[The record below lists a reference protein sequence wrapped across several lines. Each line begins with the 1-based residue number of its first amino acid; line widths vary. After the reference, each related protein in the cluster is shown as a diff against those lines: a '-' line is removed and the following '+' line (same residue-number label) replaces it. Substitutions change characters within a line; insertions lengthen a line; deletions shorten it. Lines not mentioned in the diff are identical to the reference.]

1 MKKLL
6 ILAFTVAISAVA
18 AGQIRDEILAD
29 LTKARGEYRLYPTE
43 FAEQTPI
50 PKGYK
55 PFYISHY
62 GRHGS
67 RYILRNH
74 KFDNVM
80 KVFAEGH
87 DAGKLTPLGE
97 DVYQRLL
104 RTAEVCGG
112 RAGDLSALGQEQ
124 HVGIAKRMYETYPEV
139 FRNHPEV
146 FAVSTT
152 VPRCLISMS
161 AFTGELLRHD
171 PKMNLTTD
179 TGSKY
184 MPYLNPYY
192 KDNIP
197 ALSSHIDEYR
207 YPVGPWVDEWYA
219 FRREIIDNKRIF
231 DSLFAPE
238 FSAEIERPYD
248 FVFNLWKVAINA
260 PNTPSEDD
268 YLDLFTPDE
277 QYSWW
282 RLINAVFYY
291 EKGPSGTGGG
301 FLDWVSA
308 KLLKDFID
316 DADEKVAAGVPAVTL
331 RFGHDGVFMGLFNSM
346 RLKNW
351 SEKAPSID
359 RIEEKWHIYDIP
371 MACNLQWI
379 FYRNPKTGDVLVK
392 QLLNEEELEFSEG
405 IESDVKP
412 YYHWK
417 DVKAYYDRI
426 LDEQPLYTKDFK
438 GLK

>member
-1 MKKLL
+1 MKKLI
-6 ILAFTVAISAVA
+6 ILAFATAVSAVSV
-18 AGQIRDEILAD
+18 GQIRDEILAD

-43 FAEQTPI
+43 FAEQTPV

-74 KFDNVM
+74 KFDSVL

-97 DVYQRLL
+97 DVYGRLL
-104 RTAEVCGG
+104 RTAEVCQG

-124 HVGIAKRMYETYPEV
+124 HVGIAKRMYEAYPEI
-139 FRNHPEV
+139 FRSNPEV

-152 VPRCLISMS
+152 VPRCLISMF

-171 PKMNLTTD
+171 PHMDLTTD
-179 TGSKY
+179 TGSIY

-219 FRREIIDNKRIF
+219 FRREIIDNRRIL
-231 DSLFAPE
+231 DSLFAPD
-238 FSAEIERPYD
+238 FSANIERPYD
-248 FVFNLWKVAINA
+248 FVFNLWKVAINT
-260 PNTPSEDD
+260 PNTPSKED

-282 RLINAVFYY
+282 RLINAIFYY

-301 FLDWVSA
+301 FLDWVSS
-308 KLLKDFID
+308 KLLKNFID

-351 SEKAPSID
+351 SDKAPSLA
-359 RIEEKWHIYDIP
+359 RIEETWHSYDIP

-392 QLLNEEELEFSEG
+392 QLLNEEELDFPL
-405 IESDVKP
+405 ESDVKP

-417 DVKAYYDRI
+417 DVKALYDKV
-426 LDEQPLYTKDFK
+426 LAEQPLYTPDFN

>member
-1 MKKLL
+1 MKKLI
-6 ILAFTVAISAVA
+6 ILAFATAVSAVSV
-18 AGQIRDEILAD
+18 GQIRDEILAD

-43 FAEQTPI
+43 FAEQTPV

-74 KFDNVM
+74 KFDSVL

-97 DVYQRLL
+97 DVYGRLL
-104 RTAEVCGG
+104 RTAEVCQG

-124 HVGIAKRMYETYPEV
+124 HVGIAKRMYEAYPEI
-139 FRNHPEV
+139 FRNKPEV

-152 VPRCLISMS
+152 VPRCLISMF

-171 PKMNLTTD
+171 PHMDLTTD
-179 TGSKY
+179 TGSIY

-197 ALSSHIDEYR
+197 ALSDHIDEYR

-231 DSLFAPE
+231 DSLFAPD
-238 FSAEIERPYD
+238 FSANIERPYD
-248 FVFNLWKVAINA
+248 FVFNLWKVAINT
-260 PNTPSEDD
+260 PNTPSQED

-282 RLINAVFYY
+282 RLINAIFYY

-308 KLLKDFID
+308 KLLKTSSTMPTRKSLP
-316 DADEKVAAGVPAVTL
+316 ECLPL
-331 RFGHDGVFMGLFNSM
+331 RCVSDTT
-346 RLKNW
+346 
-351 SEKAPSID
+351 
-359 RIEEKWHIYDIP
+359 
-371 MACNLQWI
+371 ACSWVCST
-379 FYRNPKTGDVLVK
+379 RC
-392 QLLNEEELEFSEG
+392 
-405 IESDVKP
+405 
-412 YYHWK
+412 
-417 DVKAYYDRI
+417 A
-426 LDEQPLYTKDFK
+426 
-438 GLK
+438 

>member
-6 ILAFTVAISAVA
+6 ILAFAVAISAVA

-29 LTKARGEYRLYPTE
+29 LTKARAEYRLYPTE
-43 FAEQTPI
+43 FAEQTPV

-74 KFDNVM
+74 KFDSVF

-87 DAGKLTPLGE
+87 EAGKLTPLGE
-97 DVYQRLL
+97 DVYGRLQ

-124 HVGIAKRMYETYPEV
+124 HVGIAKRMYEGYPEI
-139 FRNHPEV
+139 FRSHPAV

-171 PKMNLTTD
+171 PKMDLTMD

-197 ALSSHIDEYR
+197 SLSSHIDEYR

-219 FRREIIDNKRIF
+219 FRREIIDPSRIIGTLF
-231 DSLFAPE
+231 DKEFAE
-238 FSAEIERPYD
+238 TAIERPYD
-248 FVFNLWKVAINA
+248 FVFNLYKVAINT
-260 PNTPSEDD
+260 PNTPSEED

-277 QYSWW
+277 QYNWW

-308 KLLKDFID
+308 KLLKEFID
-316 DADEKVAAGVPAVTL
+316 DADEKVAAGEPAVTL

-351 SEKAPSID
+351 SEKAPSME
-359 RIEEKWHIYDIP
+359 RIEETWHTYDIP

-392 QLLNEEELEFSEG
+392 QLLNEEELDFP
-405 IESDVKP
+405 IESDMKP

-417 DVKAYYDRI
+417 DIKAFYDKV

>member
-6 ILAFTVAISAVA
+6 ILAFATAVSAVA
-18 AGQIRDEILAD
+18 VGQIRDEILAD

-43 FAEQTPI
+43 FAEQTPV

-67 RYILRNH
+67 RYILRNS
-74 KFDNVM
+74 KLDNTL
-80 KVFAEGH
+80 KIFAEGH
-87 DAGKLTPLGE
+87 EAGRLTPLGE
-97 DVYQRLL
+97 DVYGRLL

-124 HVGIAKRMYETYPEV
+124 HVGIAKRMYEGYPEI

-146 FAVSTT
+146 FAVSTI

-171 PKMNLTTD
+171 PEMNLTTD

-197 ALSSHIDEYR
+197 SLSSHIDEYR

-219 FRREIIDNKRIF
+219 FRREIIDPSRIIDTLF
-231 DSLFAPE
+231 DKE
-238 FSAEIERPYD
+238 FGAEIERPYD
-248 FVFNLWKVAINA
+248 FVFNLWKVAINT
-260 PNTPSEDD
+260 PNTPAKDD
-268 YLDLFTPDE
+268 FLDLFTPDE
-277 QYSWW
+277 QYGWW
-282 RLINAVFYY
+282 RLINAIFYY

-308 KLLKDFID
+308 KLLKNFID

-346 RLKNW
+346 RLKDW
-351 SEKAPSID
+351 SDKAPSME
-359 RIEEKWHIYDIP
+359 RIEETWHSYDIP

-379 FYRNPKTGDVLVK
+379 FYRNAKTGDVLVK
-392 QLLNEEELEFSEG
+392 QLLNEEELGFP
-405 IESDVKP
+405 IESDMKP

-417 DVKAYYDRI
+417 DIKAFYDRI
-426 LDEQPLYTKDFK
+426 LAEQPLYTPDFK

>member
-1 MKKLL
+1 MIKLI
-6 ILAFTVAISAVA
+6 ILAFATAVSAVSV
-18 AGQIRDEILAD
+18 GQIRDEILAD

-43 FAEQTPI
+43 FAEQTPV

-74 KFDNVM
+74 KFDSVL

-97 DVYQRLL
+97 DVYGRLL
-104 RTAEVCGG
+104 RTAEVCQG

-124 HVGIAKRMYETYPEV
+124 HVAIAKRMYETYPEI
-139 FRNHPEV
+139 FRSKPEV

-152 VPRCLISMS
+152 VPRCLISMF

-171 PKMNLTTD
+171 PHMDLTTD
-179 TGSKY
+179 TGSIY

-197 ALSSHIDEYR
+197 ALSDHIDEYR

-219 FRREIIDNKRIF
+219 FRREIIDNRRIL
-231 DSLFAPE
+231 DSLFAPD
-238 FSAEIERPYD
+238 FGANIERPYD
-248 FVFNLWKVAINA
+248 FVFNLWKVAINT
-260 PNTPSEDD
+260 PNTPSEED

-282 RLINAVFYY
+282 RLINAIFYY

-308 KLLKDFID
+308 KLLKNFID
-316 DADEKVAAGVPAVTL
+316 EADKKVAAGVPAVTL

-351 SEKAPSID
+351 SEKAPSME
-359 RIEEKWHIYDIP
+359 RIEEKWHSFDIP

-392 QLLNEEELEFSEG
+392 QLLNEEELDFPL
-405 IESDVKP
+405 ESDVKP

-417 DVKAYYDRI
+417 DVKALYDKI
-426 LDEQPLYTKDFK
+426 LAEQPLYTPDFN

>member
-1 MKKLL
+1 MKKLI
-6 ILAFTVAISAVA
+6 ILAFATAVSAVSV
-18 AGQIRDEILAD
+18 GQIRDEILAD

-43 FAEQTPI
+43 FAEQTPV

-74 KFDNVM
+74 KFDSVL

-97 DVYQRLL
+97 DVYGRLL
-104 RTAEVCGG
+104 RTAEVCQG

-124 HVGIAKRMYETYPEV
+124 HVAIAKRMYEAYPEI
-139 FRNHPEV
+139 FRSKPEV

-152 VPRCLISMS
+152 VPRCLISMF

-171 PKMNLTTD
+171 PHMDLTTD
-179 TGSKY
+179 TGSIY

-197 ALSSHIDEYR
+197 ALSDHIDEYR

-219 FRREIIDNKRIF
+219 FRREIIDNRRIL
-231 DSLFAPE
+231 DSLFAPD
-238 FSAEIERPYD
+238 FGANIERPYD
-248 FVFNLWKVAINA
+248 FVFNLWKVAINT
-260 PNTPSEDD
+260 PNTPSKED

-282 RLINAVFYY
+282 RLINAIFYY

-301 FLDWVSA
+301 FLDWVSS
-308 KLLKDFID
+308 KLLKNFID

-351 SEKAPSID
+351 SEKAPSMA
-359 RIEEKWHIYDIP
+359 RIEEKWHSFDIP

-392 QLLNEEELEFSEG
+392 QLLNEEELDFPL
-405 IESDVKP
+405 ESDVKP

-417 DVKAYYDRI
+417 DVKALYDKV
-426 LDEQPLYTKDFK
+426 LAEQPLYTPDFK
-438 GLK
+438 SLK

>member
-6 ILAFTVAISAVA
+6 ILAFATVISAVA

-29 LTKARGEYRLYPTE
+29 LTKARGVYRLYPTE
-43 FAEQTPI
+43 FAEQTPA

-67 RYILRNH
+67 RYILRNY
-74 KFDNVM
+74 KFDSVL

-87 DAGKLTPLGE
+87 EAGKLTPLGE
-97 DVYQRLL
+97 DVYGRLL
-104 RTAEVCGG
+104 RAAEVCQG

-124 HVGIAKRMYETYPEV
+124 HCGIAARMYENYPDV
-139 FRNHPEV
+139 FRNHPTV

-152 VPRCLISMS
+152 VPRCLVSMS
-161 AFTGELLRHD
+161 AFAGELLRHD
-171 PKMNLTTD
+171 PEMNLTTD

-197 ALSSHIDEYR
+197 ELSSHIDEYR

-219 FRREIIDNKRIF
+219 FRREIIDNTRILN
-231 DSLFAPE
+231 SLFAPE
-238 FSAEIERPYD
+238 FGAAIERPYD
-248 FVFNLWKVAINA
+248 FVINLWRVAVNM
-260 PNTPSEDD
+260 PNTPSKENF
-268 YLDLFTPDE
+268 LDLFTPDE
-277 QYSWW
+277 QYNWW

-308 KLLKDFID
+308 KLLKNFID
-316 DADEKVAAGVPAVTL
+316 DADEKVAAGKPAVTL

-351 SEKAPSID
+351 SDKAPSLD
-359 RIEEKWHIYDIP
+359 RIEDTWHDFDIP

-392 QLLNEEELEFSEG
+392 QLLNEEELEFPV
-405 IESDVKP
+405 ESDVKP

-417 DVKAYYDRI
+417 DVKAYCDKI
-426 LDEQPLYTKDFK
+426 LAEQPLYTPDFK

>member
-6 ILAFTVAISAVA
+6 IFAFTVAISAVA

-124 HVGIAKRMYETYPEV
+124 HVGIAKRMYEAYPEV

-260 PNTPSEDD
+260 PNTPSKDD

>member
-1 MKKLL
+1 MKKLI
-6 ILAFTVAISAVA
+6 ILAFATAVSAVA
-18 AGQIRDEILAD
+18 VGQIRDEILAD

-43 FAEQTPI
+43 FAEQTPV

-74 KFDNVM
+74 KFDSVL

-97 DVYQRLL
+97 DVYGRLL
-104 RTAEVCGG
+104 RTAEVCQG

-124 HVGIAKRMYETYPEV
+124 HVGIAKRMYEAYPEI
-139 FRNHPEV
+139 FRNKPEV

-171 PKMNLTTD
+171 PHMDLTTD
-179 TGSKY
+179 TGAIY

-197 ALSSHIDEYR
+197 ALSDHIDEYR

-231 DSLFAPE
+231 DSLFAPD
-238 FSAEIERPYD
+238 FSANIERPYD
-248 FVFNLWKVAINA
+248 FVFNLWKVAINT
-260 PNTPSEDD
+260 PNTPSKED

-282 RLINAVFYY
+282 RLINAIFYY

-308 KLLKDFID
+308 KLLKNFID

-351 SEKAPSID
+351 SEKAPSMA
-359 RIEEKWHIYDIP
+359 RIEEKWHTFDIP

-392 QLLNEEELEFSEG
+392 QLLNEEELDFPL
-405 IESDVKP
+405 ESDMKP

-417 DVKAYYDRI
+417 DVKALYDKI
-426 LDEQPLYTKDFK
+426 LAEQPLYTPDFK

>member
-6 ILAFTVAISAVA
+6 ILAFATAVSAVA
-18 AGQIRDEILAD
+18 VGQIRDEIFAD
-29 LTKARGEYRLYPTE
+29 LTKARGEYRLYPSE
-43 FAEQTPI
+43 FAEQTPV

-67 RYILRNH
+67 RYILRNK
-74 KFDNVM
+74 KFDDVL
-80 KVFAEGH
+80 KVFAAGH
-87 DAGKLTPLGE
+87 DAGRLTPLGE
-97 DVYQRLL
+97 DVYHRLL
-104 RTAEVCGG
+104 RTDAVCHG
-112 RAGDLSALGQEQ
+112 RAGDLSALGQKQ
-124 HVGIAKRMYETYPEV
+124 HEGIAARMYEGYPDI
-139 FRNHPEV
+139 FRSNPEV

-152 VPRCLISMS
+152 VPRCLLSMS

-197 ALSSHIDEYR
+197 SLSSHIDEYR

-219 FRREIIDNKRIF
+219 FRREIIDPSRILG
-231 DSLFAPE
+231 SLFDAE
-238 FSAEIERPYD
+238 FADAIERPYD
-248 FVFNLWKVAINA
+248 FVFYLWKVAINT
-260 PNTPSEDD
+260 PNTPSEED
-268 YLDLFTPDE
+268 YLDLFTPEE
-277 QYSWW
+277 QYSWY
-282 RLINAVFYY
+282 RLINAIFYY

-316 DADEKVAAGVPAVTL
+316 DADQKVAAGVPAVTL

-346 RLKNW
+346 RMKDW
-351 SEKAPSID
+351 SCKAPSME
-359 RIEEKWHIYDIP
+359 RIEETWRTFDIP

-392 QLLNEEELEFSEG
+392 QLLNEEELDFSEG